1 MFGTFVDLHPV
12 WITLVGQGHGSK
24 FKEENVVKLAT
35 ATSSELL
42 FSLLLKHTFLNKTLK
57 YSNKIF

>member
-1 MFGTFVDLHPV
+1 MFGTFVDLHLV

-24 FKEENVVKLAT
+24 FMEENVVKLAT

-42 FSLLLKHTFLNKTLK
+42 FFIVIKTDFGIKPKH
-57 YSNKIF
+57 